1 MVKRHLKR
9 MDSPKSWPITR
20 KETVF
25 VVRPRPSGHKMGQSL
40 PVSILLKDVLGYAS
54 TTRAVRFLLTTQEVL
69 VNGRRVRRPED
80 TAGLMD
86 VVTFPSTKTSFRI
99 LIDQRNK
106 LSAVP
111 IAGEETKLIPSKVT
125 SKRLQPGGRLQL
137 GFHNGRTL
145 ITDEK
150 GYKVGDTLLLTLEN
164 RSHAH
169 FPLAKGSF
177 AIITGGK
184 HVGTAGVVEKVE
196 GSKVFLAAEGIVI
209 ETAKGHAFV
218 LGHEKPAIKLRS

>member
-25 VVRPRPSGHKMGQSL
+25 VIRPRPGGHKMGQSL
-40 PVSILLKDVLGYAS
+40 PLSILLRDVLGYAS

-69 VNGRRVRRPED
+69 VNGRRVRKPED

-106 LSAVP
+106 LFTLP
-111 IAGEETKLIPSKVT
+111 IAGEEAKLIPSKVT
-125 SKRLQPGGRLQL
+125 SKRLQPGGKLQL

-150 GYKVGDTLLLTLEN
+150 GYKAGDTLLLTMEN
-164 RSHAH
+164 KSHAH
-169 FPLAKGSF
+169 FPLAKGTF
-177 AIITGGK
+177 ALITGGK
-184 HVGTAGVVEKVE
+184 HVGATGIVEKTE
-196 GSKVFLAAEGIVI
+196 GSKVLLAAEGAII
-209 ETAKGHAFV
+209 ETTKEHTFS
-218 LGHEKPAIKLRS
+218 LGHEKPAIKLKS